1 MNRRAV
7 PFEEIKELSS
17 QVSKQILE
25 SGRTFDCII
34 GIAKG
39 GCIPATLISYQLEV
53 PTFKTIQIKSYTDSN
68 KRSNTIFS
76 SGTLSLF
83 DELSKYEN
91 VLVIDD
97 LADSGKTLSDF
108 EKLYNYLSDTV
119 KVPNIFTACLYYK
132 SKSEFKPDWYAEE
145 VKDEAW
151 LDFPWEE

>member
-1 MNRRAV
+1 MDKRAV
-7 PFEEIKELSS
+7 LFREIKELSS
-17 QVSKQILE
+17 QVSEQIKKSRL
-25 SGRTFDCII
+25 SFDCII

-83 DELSKYEN
+83 DELSKYN
-91 VLVIDD
+91 RVLVVDD

-108 EKLYNYLSDTV
+108 EKLYDYLADTV

-132 SKSEFKPDWYAEE
+132 SKSEFKPDFYAQE
-145 VKDEAW
+145 VKDDAW
-151 LDFPWEE
+151 LDFPWE

>member
-17 QVSKQILE
+17 QVSEQIKKSRL
-25 SGRTFDCII
+25 SFDCII

-39 GCIPATLISYQLEV
+39 GCIPATLISYQLDV
-53 PTFKTIQIKSYTDSN
+53 PTFKTIQIKSYTDNN

-83 DELSKYEN
+83 DELSKYN
-91 VLVIDD
+91 RVLVVDD

-108 EKLYNYLSDTV
+108 EKLYDYLADTV

-132 SKSEFKPDWYAEE
+132 SKSEFKPDFYAQE

-151 LDFPWEE
+151 LDFPWE

>member
-1 MNRRAV
+1 MNRRVV

-17 QVSKQILE
+17 QVSKQIKKSRL
-25 SGRTFDCII
+25 SFDCII

-39 GCIPATLISYQLEV
+39 GCIPATLISYQLDV

-83 DELSKYEN
+83 DELSKYN
-91 VLVIDD
+91 RVLVVDD

-108 EKLYNYLSDTV
+108 EKLYNYLADTV
-119 KVPNIFTACLYYK
+119 KVPWINTACLYYK
-132 SKSEFKPDWYAEE
+132 SKSEFKPDFYAQE

-151 LDFPWEE
+151 LDFPWE